1 MSAPPAPGAPTAP
14 DAPAAC
20 TAPAAI
26 VSAGDRQLQRIERD
40 TLLVGAG
47 LTLGA
52 LLLWPSHPARAA
64 GVAGGVALIALS
76 YQGIRAGVDAAWPR
90 PGPHVA
96 PSVHAATP
104 VSPNLR
110 ARFGFVK
117 FFTRNAILALSAYV
131 MMARFD
137 FDPMAM
143 LAGVSTPAVAATI
156 EFARTMRAGSD
167 GSHSRLS

>member
-1 MSAPPAPGAPTAP
+1 MRVPTATVP
-14 DAPAAC
+14 
-20 TAPAAI
+20 TAT
-26 VSAGDRQLQRIERD
+26 VSAGDRQLRRIERD
-40 TLLVGAG
+40 TLIVGGG
-47 LTLGA
+47 LALGA

-64 GVAGGVALIALS
+64 GVAGGLALMALS
-76 YQGIRAGVDAAWPR
+76 YQGIRSGVDAVWPR
-90 PGPHVA
+90 PGPGA
-96 PSVHAATP
+96 PEAGEGAAP
-104 VSPNLR
+104 VSPDLR

-131 MMARFD
+131 MMARFE

-143 LAGVSTPAVAATI
+143 LAGVSTPAIAATI

>member
-1 MSAPPAPGAPTAP
+1 MPPETMPTM
-14 DAPAAC
+14 
-20 TAPAAI
+20 T
-26 VSAGDRQLQRIERD
+26 VSAGDRQLRRIARD
-40 TLLVGAG
+40 TLFVGGG

-52 LLLWPSHPARAA
+52 VLLWPAYPARAA
-64 GVAGGVALIALS
+64 GVVGGLALIALS
-76 YQGIRAGVDAAWPR
+76 YQGIRSGVDAAWPR
-90 PGPHVA
+90 SGQGA
-96 PSVHAATP
+96 PAAGEAATP
-104 VSPNLR
+104 ISPELR

-117 FFTRNAILALSAYV
+117 FFTRHAILALSAYV
-131 MMARFD
+131 MMARFE